1 MDLIHKQELEEDED
15 GGFTDLRINGVGNEE
30 MFGNNGSEAEE
41 DDNLYADEQTHGK
54 IGMCLK
60 KEPTETGQVFQ
71 DHEQQQQQQ
80 QHMGVLPVIPI
91 PMQQMQVRKPTTQ
104 ARRASTKDRHT
115 KVEGRGRRIR
125 MPATCAARIFQLTRE
140 LGHKSDGETIRWLLE
155 HAEPAIIAATGTGT
169 VPAIAMSVGGTL
181 KIPTTPSNPETAAD
195 TTKKKRKRPVTSEFF
210 DPNENNDGV
219 SISSGLAPIQAAN
232 HQIAAAAATT
242 AVPQGLVPM
251 WALGSGGNL
260 ISSNGAFWMIP
271 PTATAIAGPSN
282 QPQLWA
288 FQPTTVTPLVNISA
302 RPISSFVSTMQPGPG
317 GGGGVTLAPTS
328 IEVQQPSP
336 SSSLPPSL
344 SSSITNNSSTTSA
357 LGAKPAKPSTMAPS
371 STSVTTTTTTA
382 ATQLL
387 TDFSLEIY
395 EKQELQFM
403 GHSTK
408 HRQQD
413 QPTTP
418 SK

>member
-1 MDLIHKQELEEDED
+1 MDLIQKQELEEDDD
-15 GGFTDLRINGVGNEE
+15 GGFTDLRINGVVGNEE
-30 MFGNNGSEAEE
+30 MFENNGSEAEG
-41 DDNLYADEQTHGK
+41 DDNLYADEQAHG
-54 IGMCLK
+54 M
-60 KEPTETGQVFQ
+60 T
-71 DHEQQQQQQ
+71 
-80 QHMGVLPVIPI
+80 
-91 PMQQMQVRKPTTQ
+91 
-104 ARRASTKDRHT
+104 
-115 KVEGRGRRIR
+115 
-125 MPATCAARIFQLTRE
+125 
-140 LGHKSDGETIRWLLE
+140 
-155 HAEPAIIAATGTGT
+155 ATGTGT

-219 SISSGLAPIQAAN
+219 SVSSGLAPIQAAN
-232 HQIAAAAATT
+232 HQIAVVATT
-242 AVPQGLVPM
+242 ARAVPQGLVPM
-251 WALGSGGNL
+251 WALGNGGNL

-288 FQPTTVTPLVNISA
+288 FQPTTLTPLVNMSA
-302 RPISSFVSTMQPGPG
+302 RPISSFVSTMQPG
-317 GGGGVTLAPTS
+317 GVSLAPTC
-328 IEVQQPSP
+328 IEVQQP
-336 SSSLPPSL
+336 PPPL
-344 SSSITNNSSTTSA
+344 SSSITNNSATTSA

-371 STSVTTTTTTA
+371 STSVTTTTTT
-382 ATQLL
+382 QLL

-403 GHSTK
+403 GRSAK

-413 QPTTP
+413 QPNTS